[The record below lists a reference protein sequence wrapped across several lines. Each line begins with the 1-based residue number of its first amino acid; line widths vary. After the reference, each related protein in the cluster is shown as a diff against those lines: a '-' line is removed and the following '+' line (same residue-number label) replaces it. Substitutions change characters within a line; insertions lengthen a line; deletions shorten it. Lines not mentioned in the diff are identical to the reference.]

1 MILLCL
7 HRSLF
12 CRALAELPGD
22 RTPERCFCAW
32 LIGQI
37 DAIKG
42 IEPGVD

>member
-7 HRSLF
+7 RRSL

-32 LIGQI
+32 LIGRI

-42 IEPGVD
+42 IKPGVN

>member
-7 HRSLF
+7 RRSL

-42 IEPGVD
+42 IKPGVD

>member
-1 MILLCL
+1 MILLYL
-7 HRSLF
+7 RRYL

-42 IEPGVD
+42 IKPGVN